1 MIPKEL
7 NENKLIKFKL
17 LKHIT
22 NHSKLGK
29 WSKVMCVPLIS
40 QPVHVKT
47 THSSSSSTKQ
57 ISATESAA

>member
-7 NENKLIKFKL
+7 NKNELIKFKL

-22 NHSKLGK
+22 SHYKLGK
-29 WSKVMCVPLIS
+29 WSKFMCILLIY
-40 QPVHVKT
+40 QLLHAKT
-47 THSSSSSTKQ
+47 IHNSSTER